1 MVKRAEAVDEN
12 RQRIIEA
19 AVRLHGTVGPAQTTV
34 AGIAREAG
42 VTRVTVYRH
51 FPDEQAI
58 YAACSAHWL
67 SGQVLPD
74 PAAWKGIHD
83 PVERLRFGLADVY
96 RFYRAGEATLTR
108 VYRDKDHLAPERRQA
123 LDQRDVHFRD
133 VLLEGFTDDE
143 ARRRRLSAVLGHAVR
158 FWTWRS
164 LCVDQGLADREAV
177 EAMTA
182 LAEATATP
190 W

>member
-1 MVKRAEAVDEN
+1 
-12 RQRIIEA
+12 
-19 AVRLHGTVGPAQTTV
+19 VRLHGTVGPAQTTI

-51 FPDEQAI
+51 FPDEEAI

-74 PAAWKGIHD
+74 PAAWAAISD
-83 PVERLRFGLADVY
+83 PVERLRFGLADIY
-96 RFYRAGEATLTR
+96 RFYRAGEAMLTR
-108 VYRDKDHLAPERRQA
+108 VYRDKDHIAPERRQS

-143 ARRRRLSAVLGHAVR
+143 ARSRRLGAVLGHAVR

-164 LCVDQGLADREAV
+164 LCVEQGLADREAV

-182 LAEATATP
+182 LAEATETP

>member
-12 RQRIIEA
+12 RQRIVEA
-19 AVRLHGTVGPAQTTV
+19 AVRLHGTVGPANTTI

-74 PAAWKGIHD
+74 PAAWAAIED

-96 RFYRAGEATLTR
+96 RFYRDGEAMLTR
-108 VYRDKDHLAPERRQA
+108 VYRDRAHMSAERREA

-133 VLLEGFTDDE
+133 VLLQGFTDDE
-143 ARRRRLSAVLGHAVR
+143 GRHRRLSAVLGHAVR
-158 FWTWRS
+158 YWSWRS
-164 LCVDQGLADREAV
+164 LCVEQGLADREAV

-182 LAEATATP
+182 LAEATATS